1 MTAPQPVRVET
12 ADGIATVT
20 LDRPE
25 CKNAVTVA
33 MWRTLRDTFEDL
45 GADRD
50 VQVVVVTGA
59 GDAFCAGADIRDP
72 SYAGSPSPTAVA
84 QRMQAIDSAAIA
96 LHRLAKPTIAS
107 VNGVAVGA
115 GWCLAVGC
123 DIVLAAESAR
133 FSAMFIERGISLD
146 FGGTWLFAHVVGLQR
161 AKHLAFTG
169 TFVTAAEAAQ
179 LGLVLRVHPDEELAT
194 ATAGYAADLARRSP
208 TALAQIKTGL
218 NQATM
223 WTFEEACEFEGHAQ
237 AACVAAQLL
246 GAGRSAAKG
255 DPA

>member
-1 MTAPQPVRVET
+1 MTASPPVRVET
-12 ADGIATVT
+12 EGGIATVT

-33 MWRTLRDTFEDL
+33 MWRTLRHAFEDL

-50 VQVVVVTGA
+50 VHVVVVTGV
-59 GDAFCAGADIRDP
+59 GDAFCAGADIRDAD
-72 SYAGSPSPTAVA
+72 YGGDPSPTAVA

-115 GWCLAVGC
+115 GWSLALGC

-133 FSAMFIERGISLD
+133 FSAIFVERGISLD
-146 FGGTWLFAHVVGLQR
+146 LGGTWLLAHLVGLQK

-169 TFVTAAEAAQ
+169 SFVTAAEAAE
-179 LGLVLRVHPDEELAT
+179 LGLVLRVHPDGELAA
-194 ATAGYAADLARRSP
+194 ATADYAAGLAGRSS

-218 NQATM
+218 NRARM
-223 WTFEEACEFEGHAQ
+223 WTFEEACEFEGQAQ
-237 AACVAAQLL
+237 AACVTAQIRE
-246 GAGRSAAKG
+246 ARRAAAKE
-255 DPA
+255 DRA

>member
-1 MTAPQPVRVET
+1 MTAPRPVRVET
-12 ADGIATVT
+12 NDGIATVT

-33 MWRTLRDTFEDL
+33 MWRSLRDTFEDL
-45 GADRD
+45 GADGD
-50 VQVVVVTGA
+50 VRVVVVTGV

-72 SYAGSPSPTAVA
+72 SYGGDPSPTAVA
-84 QRMQAIDSAAIA
+84 QRMQTIDSAAIA

-107 VNGVAVGA
+107 VNGVTVGA
-115 GWCLAVGC
+115 GWSLALGC

-146 FGGTWLFAHVVGLQR
+146 FGGTWLFAQLARLQH

-169 TFVTAAEAAQ
+169 AFVTAAEAAE
-179 LGLVLRVHPDEELAT
+179 LGLVLRVHPDSELAA
-194 ATAGYAADLARRSP
+194 ATASYAADLARRSP

-218 NQATM
+218 NQAAT

-237 AACVAAQLL
+237 AVCVAAQLL
-246 GAGRSAAKG
+246 GAKRPTAKG